1 MKKKKLKLNKDTLL
15 VLESGRLNT
24 VAGGLVAVPKG
35 TAACSTLCTHFGCP
49 TGNCDTSGC
58 SLGCPETANCETSHC
73 PNATDNC
80 SVGCP
85 TTPQPL
91 P

>member
-1 MKKKKLKLNKDTLL
+1 MRKKKLKLNKDTLL
-15 VLESGRLNT
+15 VLESGDLRG
-24 VAGGLVAVPKG
+24 VAGGAISPASNHCTATCPSVLNCVPP
-35 TAACSTLCTHFGCP
+35 THDCP
-49 TGNCDTSGC
+49 TATS
-58 SLGCPETANCETSHC
+58 
-73 PNATDNC
+73 NC

>member
-15 VLESGRLNT
+15 VLESRSLQA
-24 VAGGLVAVPKG
+24 VAAGIAAPKK
-35 TAACSTLCTHFGCP
+35 TNPDICTPPCITNMCP
-49 TGNCDTSGC
+49 TQQCPATS
-58 SLGCPETANCETSHC
+58 
-73 PNATDNC
+73 NC